1 MLTVNIWRQK
11 ELNIQLET
19 LIPESILSD
28 LGDFVFTLCAL
39 EDETDKL
46 LGFLVYSNHPSN
58 LNRAV
63 LNYIYV
69 HEDYRNMDVGSRLVK
84 EMMDDLE
91 GTELKAIEVNLLDS
105 LGHFEDALN
114 FFFDTGFQLE
124 TEERALIT
132 YPRQDIIGNK
142 LLKES
147 IDKFESVSDLKG
159 ARLYSDNDSRENFK
173 LELQMGYTNAH
184 TGKFDGDLS
193 FSIVDNSE
201 IIALAVGTVNDDGL
215 LYYVY
220 DMPSEKINRNN
231 LGRLLIAT
239 GLAVKSAN
247 SINDIT
253 FTVRDIDIFTSL
265 QKVFGEPE
273 DFICSQRLVYKK
285 EDKNGRI

>member
-1 MLTVNIWRQK
+1 
-11 ELNIQLET
+11 
-19 LIPESILSD
+19 
-28 LGDFVFTLCAL
+28 
-39 EDETDKL
+39 
-46 LGFLVYSNHPSN
+46 
-58 LNRAV
+58 
-63 LNYIYV
+63 
-69 HEDYRNMDVGSRLVK
+69 MDVGSRLVK